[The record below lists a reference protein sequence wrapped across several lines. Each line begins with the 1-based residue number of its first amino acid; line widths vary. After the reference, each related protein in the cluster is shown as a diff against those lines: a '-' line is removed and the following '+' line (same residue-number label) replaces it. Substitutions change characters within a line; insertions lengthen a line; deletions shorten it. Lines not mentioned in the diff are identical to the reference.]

1 MEEIDGLQVDLDR
14 LPEELRAL
22 GPTVRRWAISEEE
35 ERDARLESA
44 STEELAELWL
54 AVSPQLPAINAH
66 LEQAIE
72 GDESPE
78 AIVLAAT
85 AETALEAAQV
95 VERRTGSTPAA

>member
-22 GPTVRRWAISEEE
+22 APTVRRWAISEEE

-54 AVSPQLPAINAH
+54 AVSPQLPAFFAD
-66 LEQAIE
+66 LDD
-72 GDESPE
+72 GM
-78 AIVLAAT
+78 L
-85 AETALEAAQV
+85 V
-95 VERRTGSTPAA
+95 V